1 MSKVKVIS
9 GKGKISF
16 NKEADKA
23 KMEKKY
29 PDVEFEKMNK
39 LKFTTKYKGNKE
51 YDLKIKV
58 GDTEISCSYK
68 QFAWPWKSGSK
79 LSLEPHFK
87 DLKKKILNSNQPE
100 KIEPKVL
107 EEKDNSFEYE
117 EARYMLN
124 LIAKTDFKGQDVQV
138 VYNIALK
145 LQTLIKETTI

>member
-1 MSKVKVIS
+1 MAS
-9 GKGKISF
+9 
-16 NKEADKA
+16 
-23 KMEKKY
+23 
-29 PDVEFEKMNK
+29 
-39 LKFTTKYKGNKE
+39 
-51 YDLKIKV
+51 
-58 GDTEISCSYK
+58 
-68 QFAWPWKSGSK
+68 
-79 LSLEPHFK
+79 FK
-87 DLKKKILNSNQPE
+87 DLKKKILNNNQPE

>member
-1 MSKVKVIS
+1 MGKVKIIS

-39 LKFTTKYKGNKE
+39 LNFTTKYKGNKE

-87 DLKKKILNSNQPE
+87 DLKKKSQISISGGIQHKLFQFFRYVG
-100 KIEPKVL
+100 VL
-107 EEKDNSFEYE
+107 HDMDNT
-117 EARYMLN
+117 N
-124 LIAKTDFKGQDVQV
+124 KGTSK
-138 VYNIALK
+138 LK
-145 LQTLIKETTI
+145 ENR